1 MDWDIEPR
9 LDMSACQSCIGDDIV
24 WSDEVQDKRKLQS
37 CSQSAQLIHKALR
50 ACEVNK
56 RG

>member
-9 LDMSACQSCIGDDIV
+9 LDMSACQSCTGNDIV

-37 CSQSAQLIHKALR
+37 CSQSAQLIHTALR
-50 ACEVNK
+50 DYEVNTC
-56 RG
+56 G